1 MNNFKKCKEEFP
13 TKEKFY
19 SYLTSRKI
27 NGEEYEQA
35 LNV

>member
-1 MNNFKKCKEEFP
+1 MNNFKKCKEECP